1 MTVTTMAES
10 EYIWSTLA
18 SNPTIY
24 LWTVLA
30 VTGLSLFLSKR
41 INKDDDD
48 KSNIP
53 WAPGAVPILGHALE
67 YRKDPSGFLLRS
79 SQSVG
84 SVFQLNLAGK
94 HMYVVCGPK
103 EQKFLANMPESKLS
117 ARKAVAEIG
126 FEQTLGTLNVHQGTD
141 IHKGI
146 IKGIWHSPSN
156 NNKTKS
162 NQVAK
167 WMTSI
172 QRAMTEEL
180 PTRQQDF
187 LQWIRRIMLRVTIEQ
202 MIGTAFLDQ
211 WDENKTGGISF
222 LDEFMSFQDALEDVT
237 AKSVVLP
244 KWLALLTMLWPLQ
257 KRRERFQST
266 IATHLTSI
274 LSKHA
279 NDHRDEQYLGFWL
292 NALLSEYSVD
302 DISEFIIGLLFA
314 AHKNPAI
321 GTAQAFLIF
330 QEQCNGETIDGVLLK
345 ESKQLV
351 ETPDWSTLQSCDRL
365 RRWCLETLRVTAHSI
380 GGVRTAQHDIPIGDT
395 NYIIPKGGSVGFSHI
410 VPNINPDNWPSASE
424 FSFGHSESLYQDEY
438 RFTTFS
444 HGVHKCPGQQL
455 ALVLLQCTLASLLT
469 SYDVSLPEAI
479 PPLSFERATLAQ
491 REAPVMVT
499 IRKRDQA

>member
-187 LQWIRRIMLRVTIEQ
+187 LQWTTQIFQPRFVSFNINLEEILPV
-202 MIGTAFLDQ
+202 
-211 WDENKTGGISF
+211 DERNIHSQSDVLKYCNISF
-222 LDEFMSFQDALEDVT
+222 H
-237 AKSVVLP
+237 VV
-244 KWLALLTMLWPLQ
+244 
-257 KRRERFQST
+257 
-266 IATHLTSI
+266 
-274 LSKHA
+274 
-279 NDHRDEQYLGFWL
+279 G
-292 NALLSEYSVD
+292 
-302 DISEFIIGLLFA
+302 
-314 AHKNPAI
+314 
-321 GTAQAFLIF
+321 
-330 QEQCNGETIDGVLLK
+330 
-345 ESKQLV
+345 
-351 ETPDWSTLQSCDRL
+351 
-365 RRWCLETLRVTAHSI
+365 
-380 GGVRTAQHDIPIGDT
+380 
-395 NYIIPKGGSVGFSHI
+395 
-410 VPNINPDNWPSASE
+410 
-424 FSFGHSESLYQDEY
+424 
-438 RFTTFS
+438 
-444 HGVHKCPGQQL
+444 
-455 ALVLLQCTLASLLT
+455 
-469 SYDVSLPEAI
+469 
-479 PPLSFERATLAQ
+479 
-491 REAPVMVT
+491 
-499 IRKRDQA
+499 